1 MRKVNSK
8 HKLANTFDL
17 CSKRTR
23 LKIDSKKNEIEV
35 RCKSVQDGV
44 QTVKS
49 KGIQGPVVQY
59 TIHRINLYPMKNSIV
74 FPNTYPLGVD
84 LSG

>member
-17 CSKRTR
+17 CSETNEAQNRFE
-23 LKIDSKKNEIEV
+23 KNDIEV

-49 KGIQGPVVQY
+49 KGI
-59 TIHRINLYPMKNSIV
+59 
-74 FPNTYPLGVD
+74 
-84 LSG
+84 